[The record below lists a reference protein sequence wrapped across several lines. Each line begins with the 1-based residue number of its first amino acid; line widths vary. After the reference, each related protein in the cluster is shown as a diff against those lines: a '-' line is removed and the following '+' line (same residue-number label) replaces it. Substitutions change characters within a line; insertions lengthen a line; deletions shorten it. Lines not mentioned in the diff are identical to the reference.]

1 MSTLG
6 AGMSLAMLADFAVR
20 LAWGMAAMLL
30 VVPWRIVPPA
40 FFRTHCQ
47 VILCLLVLAVL
58 AQERWG
64 GGPLSYALG
73 VGAALSALA
82 MIGWGLGLVR
92 LALPL
97 TAAVVAST
105 LGAMAWAS
113 WGESS
118 FAFSS
123 LVLTARL
130 SSALLLGSTLTAM
143 LLGHHYLT
151 APSMTIDP
159 LFRQVQIMAWA
170 LGVRTVLAALGLAIL
185 MMGGPDQTEGGRG
198 MVLFLGM
205 RWGMGIAGPA
215 LATYLAWR
223 TVQIRST
230 QSATGILYIGMTLVL
245 FGELTAMVLARDLNG
260 VF

>member
-1 MSTLG
+1 
-6 AGMSLAMLADFAVR
+6 
-20 LAWGMAAMLL
+20 MAAMLL
-30 VVPWRIVPPA
+30 ATPWRIVPPA

-64 GGPLSYALG
+64 GGPLTYGLG

-97 TAAVVAST
+97 TAAVVAAA
-105 LGAMAWAS
+105 LGVMVWAS
-113 WGESS
+113 WSGSS
-118 FAFSS
+118 PAFSA
-123 LVLTARL
+123 LVLAVRL
-130 SSALLLGSTLTAM
+130 SSALVLGSTLTAM

-151 APSMTIDP
+151 APAMTIAP
-159 LFRQVQIMAWA
+159 LFRLVRIMAWA
-170 LGVRTVLAALGLAIL
+170 LGARTILAALGLLIL
-185 MMGGPDQTEGGRG
+185 WMGGPAPTGGGRG
-198 MVLFLGM
+198 MVLFLAM
-205 RWGMGIAGPA
+205 RWGMGIVGPA

-245 FGELTAMVLARDLNG
+245 FGELTAMVLARDLSG